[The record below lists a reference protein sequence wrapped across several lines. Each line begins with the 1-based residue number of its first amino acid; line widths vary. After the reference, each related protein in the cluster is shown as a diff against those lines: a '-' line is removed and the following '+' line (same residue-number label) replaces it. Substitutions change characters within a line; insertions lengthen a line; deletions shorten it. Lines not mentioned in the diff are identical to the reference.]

1 MIYNV
6 RHYSLCDLGIIKHH
20 HKNHRQTPS
29 TNTIANTITTT
40 RPVSPAALRY
50 SPITHVQHPCPTP
63 PLISLFATAIITPYN
78 EAVTPI
84 NRIDNGTEYQSL
96 AITQNPAPPVTH
108 ILEPFLAQ
116 WFIHDSGGTQPVVL
130 RKNSVERRIL
140 ATYLLKLPPG
150 ARPNIKENSN
160 VEIVLPEYKAKP
172 PKNYNYL
179 SRQGLDILKRTIRDR
194 FVIEL
199 WTDLHRHGYIGRRRD
214 ELIYAWMDAHG
225 IELTETNW
233 NTIAKIYIRQY
244 KNYLQ
249 REQYKKKQKNSPK

>member
-1 MIYNV
+1 M
-6 RHYSLCDLGIIKHH
+6 
-20 HKNHRQTPS
+20 
-29 TNTIANTITTT
+29 
-40 RPVSPAALRY
+40 SPAALRY

-194 FVIEL
+194 FIIEL